1 MRSNVAAMRA
11 TAVRKGKYEHEVRV
25 REHRLAA
32 DEPEDIGGRDVGPSP
47 EELLAASLASCTAI
61 TMQMYGDR
69 KGWDLTGLEVNVDYT
84 PAERGR
90 PTQFNLIMRVPETLS
105 DEQVE
110 RLNVIA
116 AKCPIHRTLEGE
128 VTFNERVDR
137 IRPAARV

>member
-1 MRSNVAAMRA
+1 MRA
-11 TAVRKGKYEHEVRV
+11 TATCKGKYEHDIRV
-25 REHRLAA
+25 REHRLTA
-32 DEPEDIGGRDVGPSP
+32 DEPEDIGGRDLGPAP

-61 TMQMYGDR
+61 TMQMYAER
-69 KGWDLTGLEVNVDYT
+69 KGWDLAGLEVACDYA

-90 PTQFNLIMRVPETLS
+90 PTQFNLVLRIPDTLS

-128 VTFNERVDR
+128 VTFNERVE
-137 IRPAARV
+137 RVSPV